1 MTVPQHKFYFEVKP
15 STTTKKEEI
24 VGETPLLIA
33 TQGEV
38 NSLNLGR
45 SLVLLPSTTEH

>member
-15 STTTKKEEI
+15 ITATKKEEI
-24 VGETPLLIA
+24 VGETQLLIA

-38 NSLNLGR
+38 NSLNSGR
-45 SLVLLPSTTEH
+45 PLALLHSTTEH